1 MGEETQTKEF
11 MIMKPIIVATAFCA
25 LLSGMALSPA
35 LADDQ
40 PANDPARH
48 RMGDDGKL
56 PATNSATTRVP
67 EMGAGTGESSGTAGS
82 HRMGDEG
89 TLPATGNVGTRVPDQ
104 GANTQNP
111 K

>member
-1 MGEETQTKEF
+1 MKK
-11 MIMKPIIVATAFCA
+11 MIIATAFCA
-25 LLSGMALSPA
+25 LLSGAALTPA

-48 RMGDDGKL
+48 RMGDEGKL

-67 EMGAGTGESSGTAGS
+67 DMGAGTGESSGASGS

-104 GANTQNP
+104 GAGSQNP

>member
-1 MGEETQTKEF
+1 MMRK
-11 MIMKPIIVATAFCA
+11 IVIATAFCA
-25 LLSGMALSPA
+25 LLGGTSLA

-48 RMGDDGKL
+48 RMGDEGKL
-56 PATNSATTRVP
+56 PATNSVTTRVQ
-67 EMGAGTGESSGTAGS
+67 EQGASTGESSGTTGS

-104 GANTQNP
+104 GAGTQNP

>member
-1 MGEETQTKEF
+1 
-11 MIMKPIIVATAFCA
+11 MKKIVIATAFCA
-25 LLSGMALSPA
+25 LLGGAAMTPA

-48 RMGDDGKL
+48 KMGDEGKL

-67 EMGAGTGESSGTAGS
+67 DMGAGGESSGTTGS

-104 GANTQNP
+104 GAGTENP